1 MTILISF
8 WILILLVI
16 AILLLSFAIYNLKR
30 MIDRYNSQGGV
41 YKDRF
46 KLRTSATSMHLLLL
60 LVMFILGILQLSVVL
75 SSENKNNL
83 SFRLGTIEIIMSA
96 LINCIICFVCWTLTK
111 KQVSVYRPRGQSSNS
126 FSDQKDSFISVEQ
139 SGRSFEAI
147 LNSD

>member
-96 LINCIICFVCWTLTK
+96 LINCIICFVCWTLTN